1 MRLELTPFLQLPPT
15 SEALPRTR
23 VNMLKPFGDGSGRL
37 AVNDLRGPL
46 YIVSEGSFSVERERA
61 AECDT
66 FGDERGLGV
75 GFASFAFHPDFA

>member
-46 YIVSEGSFSVERERA
+46 YIVSEGSFSV
-61 AECDT
+61 
-66 FGDERGLGV
+66 
-75 GFASFAFHPDFA
+75 